1 MAEEAAAD
9 DLMFYF
15 SETCPFTQRVLPE
28 VECLQQAMPEGRS
41 LQRLEIRSDKT
52 NYGRYQEAAQGKCRG
67 VPFFINSKTGNFV
80 CGAAPCAT
88 LKERLL

>member
-1 MAEEAAAD
+1 MCNIY
-9 DLMFYF
+9 FNYF
-15 SETCPFTQRVLPE
+15 SFFKIFNGGR
-28 VECLQQAMPEGRS
+28 AMPEGRS